1 MRFLLLS
8 LAEEWEQSGILG
20 HKPNKTSV
28 FPPLGLLYIGS
39 ILEANG
45 HEVDIIDVGLELN
58 PRPLLEQ
65 KLKHAD
71 VVGMSVYTNTYIESA
86 GYAHLIK
93 QINPTMPILI
103 GGPHCTFM
111 KSRALKDIP
120 YADIAVELEGE
131 NVILEIIKYLEGK
144 KALRDI
150 PGIFYRDRDAVRTG
164 APLTIVDDLDSL
176 PFPARH
182 LVKHYEYGHY
192 PFGYIVKQKFTS
204 MITSRGCAFHCKFC
218 SRYSNVIQGYG
229 FRQRSA
235 ENIVRELRE
244 IAEEYR
250 SVSIVDDNFMA
261 NPRLSEKVY
270 DSLIAEK
277 INLDIMIV
285 GARADTASS
294 SLYTKAKKAG
304 VRFIHYGIESG
315 NQDVLDFY
323 RKQLT
328 LQQIRDAVTL
338 AREAGFFV
346 SASFIYGGPTE
357 TKRHLAHTTDFL
369 CSLPLDTAVIR
380 PFYYDMGA
388 ELWTLERNNGRL
400 RDDEYVV
407 RGDVARGLGL
417 LTPTE
422 IDQAIQHAY
431 KRFYFNPSYEIRQMW
446 RALKEKDFSRFKYNL
461 KIVFSNQP
469 RYILR

>member
-1 MRFLLLS
+1 MRFVLLS

-20 HKPNKTSV
+20 HKPNKTTV

-39 ILEANG
+39 ILEKNG
-45 HEVDIIDVGLELN
+45 HKAEIIDFGLEPN
-58 PRPLLEQ
+58 PRLILEK
-65 KLKHAD
+65 KLKNAD
-71 VVGMSVYTNTYIESA
+71 AVGMTVYTNTYPKSA
-86 GYAHLIK
+86 EYARLIK
-93 QINPTMPILI
+93 QLNPNIPILI

-120 YADIAVELEGE
+120 NADIAVELEGE

-144 KALRDI
+144 RLLSDI
-150 PGIFYRDRDAVRTG
+150 PGIFYRNHDSVYMG
-164 APLTIVDDLDSL
+164 APLTIVDDLDAV

-182 LVKHYEYGHY
+182 LVKQYEYGHF

-204 MITSRGCAFHCKFC
+204 MITSRGCAFRCKFC

-235 ENIVRELRE
+235 NNIIKELRE
-244 IAEEYR
+244 IAEGYR

-270 DSLIAEK
+270 DAIIAEN
-277 INLDIMIV
+277 IDLDIMIV
-285 GARADTASS
+285 GARADTASR
-294 SLYTKAKKAG
+294 SLYAKAKKAG
-304 VRFIHYGIESG
+304 VRYIHYGIESG
-315 NQDVLDFY
+315 NQDILDY
-323 RKQLT
+323 YKKQLT
-328 LQQIRDAVTL
+328 LQQIRNAVNL
-338 AREAGFFV
+338 AREAGFFI

-357 TKRHLAHTTDFL
+357 NKKHLAKTTDFL
-369 CSLPLDTAVIR
+369 CSLPLDTVVIR

-388 ELWTLERNNGRL
+388 ELWNFERKNGRL

-417 LTPTE
+417 LTPEE
-422 IDQAIQHAY
+422 IDHAIQHAY
-431 KRFYFNPSYEIRQMW
+431 KRFYFNLSYEIQQMW
-446 RALKEKDFSRFKYNL
+446 RALKEKDIPRLKYNM
-461 KIVFSNQP
+461 KIVFSNQLSN
-469 RYILR
+469 ILR